1 MAAVGAR
8 RPAGIGLVLCGLS
21 YAGLSVLGVDPST
34 STGVLLLA
42 LAGLGMAVATPA
54 LVAGATAALGARR
67 AGIGSAIN
75 NTSRQVGGAIG
86 VALIGGLGSVAVA
99 LALGAAALLLGGTV
113 ALAFLEP

>member
-1 MAAVGAR
+1 M
-8 RPAGIGLVLCGLS
+8 
-21 YAGLSVLGVDPST
+21 
-34 STGVLLLA
+34 LLLA
-42 LAGLGMAVATPA
+42 LAGLGMVGATPA

-86 VALIGGLGSVAVA
+86 VALIGGLGSFAVA
-99 LALGAAALLLGGTV
+99 LALSAAALLLGGTV